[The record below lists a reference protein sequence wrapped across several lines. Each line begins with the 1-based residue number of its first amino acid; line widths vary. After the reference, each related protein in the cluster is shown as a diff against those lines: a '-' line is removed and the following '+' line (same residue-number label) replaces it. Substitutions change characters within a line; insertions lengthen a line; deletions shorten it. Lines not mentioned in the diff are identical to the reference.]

1 MFGHSSDTA
10 RVAYLSWQTL
20 IGYWHVATGTNETSP
35 QILYHPLAYIVLT
48 NEEMQRNRR
57 REKLKRKKEAGDE
70 LVIAR
75 KDGQG
80 NGEEGIVLVIK
91 VRGV

>member
-1 MFGHSSDTA
+1 
-10 RVAYLSWQTL
+10 
-20 IGYWHVATGTNETSP
+20 
-35 QILYHPLAYIVLT
+35 
-48 NEEMQRNRR
+48 MQRNRR
-57 REKLKRKKEAGDE
+57 REKLKRKKEAEDE

-80 NGEEGIVLVIK
+80 NGEEGVVLNIK